1 MTNTSFIVFISNKS
15 VRKMSLKVVLAIF
28 IALVFIQAASS
39 QLNREER
46 GYPKEV
52 DLETVKKQII

>member
-1 MTNTSFIVFISNKS
+1 
-15 VRKMSLKVVLAIF
+15 MSLKVVLAIF